1 MRSLQELFPREASMG
16 KCIKCSKKFCNFS
29 RKALLA
35 ELRLVNV
42 LKLQLAF
49 LFKKRR
55 LSQIISEA
63 AV

>member
-1 MRSLQELFPREASMG
+1 MRFFQELFPREASMG
-16 KCIKCSKKFCNFS
+16 MCIKCSQKFCNIP
-29 RKALLA
+29 RKTLLA
-35 ELRLVNV
+35 EHRIVNV